1 MGRGG
6 VGQYTRQQQHAKLG
20 MRKIYCNNAQHPQLP
35 SVYYVDWK
43 SFIYITAP
51 QWDPHVRFKIDLAR
65 AATKLASRDLQ
76 TFPVFL
82 TSCGRLNP

>member
-1 MGRGG
+1 M
-6 VGQYTRQQQHAKLG
+6 
-20 MRKIYCNNAQHPQLP
+20 
-35 SVYYVDWK
+35 
-43 SFIYITAP
+43 
-51 QWDPHVRFKIDLAR
+51 RFKIDLAR